1 MANLSN
7 INNVLRVSTNL
18 RVGINTDAASYALEI
33 GGTNSGI
40 KLKNSAADGK
50 VYSLLSDT
58 SGNFQ
63 IYDDAATS
71 GRLVISSGG
80 DATFA
85 GTISSK
91 DISIKQA
98 DDSGFDGGL
107 TIERS
112 ANTQKVHIGM
122 DGGAVN
128 FNSPGGL
135 SYKFRN
141 NGTEKFTV
149 NGSGN
154 ATFAGNVGVSGKTP
168 TFGLTLAQGSGA
180 GNKIAWT
187 DVTPTFAASIY
198 ANNTNDKLT
207 FATKNASN
215 AETVAL
221 EIDTSQNA
229 TFAGNVGIGD
239 SAHGTASL
247 TLKNTSQHIRFE
259 NNGEFAFVSVLSTGE
274 LDIFG
279 HGTDETINFRTGTG
293 SGTIAMSVVG
303 SNVGIG
309 TDNPIAKLHVYQ
321 NDTAVDTTAGITIE
335 QDGTGDSALSFL
347 LTATKRWRLGIDNND
362 SDKFKISDST
372 NLAASN
378 RLTIDTSGN
387 VGIGTTSPSAPLEV
401 AAGNG
406 RIVCSQIITGTAFML
421 TNNGYATFGSTSSS
435 VPIAFSIDGDS
446 STPEMAIDTSGNVAI
461 RNGKLS
467 IGQSS
472 ENNIAYTT
480 GETWIGSN
488 GLRYNSGSDTFART
502 SASSQAAMM
511 VLTTTADVEFY
522 TQPSTS
528 DTGTYP
534 LNPKMVIKGDGKV
547 GIGTDSPAQSLDTT
561 GKIRVRDGGNT
572 TIPSIQMGASGVDGL
587 STPSTNDIAFITNS
601 TEKMRIRSGG
611 NFHVGTG
618 AGTLLSGGKIVSSF
632 DGTINNGMLVENRAT
647 GTASQNMIVFTRN
660 ASEVGSI
667 ASTNTTT
674 TYVTS
679 SSDKRL
685 KKNINVWEE
694 NVLDKFKNIKPKQFH
709 FNNQNDLEEKTKGYI
724 AQNEVDKF
732 PEAYPLKYHEESKE
746 DRYQFNPS
754 GMTVYLMKAIQELE
768 ARIKKLEN
776 N

>member
-229 TFAGNVGIGD
+229 TFTGNVGIGD

-618 AGTLLSGGKIVSSF
+618 AGLCF
-632 DGTINNGMLVENRAT
+632 LVE
-647 GTASQNMIVFTRN
+647 
-660 ASEVGSI
+660 
-667 ASTNTTT
+667 
-674 TYVTS
+674 
-679 SSDKRL
+679 K
-685 KKNINVWEE
+685 
-694 NVLDKFKNIKPKQFH
+694 
-709 FNNQNDLEEKTKGYI
+709 
-724 AQNEVDKF
+724 
-732 PEAYPLKYHEESKE
+732 
-746 DRYQFNPS
+746 
-754 GMTVYLMKAIQELE
+754 
-768 ARIKKLEN
+768 
-776 N
+776 

>member
-91 DISIKQA
+91 DISIKLA

-229 TFAGNVGIGD
+229 TFTGNVGIGD

-303 SNVGIG
+303 SKVGIG

-667 ASTNTTT
+667 ASTNTCLL
-674 TYVTS
+674 YTS
-679 SSDKRL
+679 
-685 KKNINVWEE
+685 
-694 NVLDKFKNIKPKQFH
+694 
-709 FNNQNDLEEKTKGYI
+709 
-724 AQNEVDKF
+724 
-732 PEAYPLKYHEESKE
+732 
-746 DRYQFNPS
+746 PS
-754 GMTVYLMKAIQELE
+754 P
-768 ARIKKLEN
+768 RDS
-776 N
+776 